1 MKFRLK
7 IMACML
13 CLMSVLFGA
22 GGSALILISFQKS
35 LEGEIATAENSYRML
50 LYTLQVAGGTDL
62 FAGTENMRNA
72 LRQMTGQKGA
82 YWDAVLLVSGDEV
95 VYRQGEAAEEWLSTE
110 EKVVE
115 GENAEERLST
125 EGAMEM
131 AKEQPSAAEETEE
144 EWMSVEE
151 TGNCRVT
158 FLRAGNGERYLRI
171 SGGFSIGAQ
180 TLSLDT
186 VHDISELYENRARQ
200 QNAYR
205 FIFLLTMLLC
215 AGLAYSMALIL
226 TRPLTRLSRGAR
238 EIADG
243 NFSFRSEIRSDDE
256 IGRLSQD
263 FDRMAD
269 RIEENVQMLEESVKA
284 QERFVSSFTH
294 ELKTPM
300 TSVIGYADLL
310 RSQELSEEERCDA
323 ANYIFMEGKRLER
336 LSLKLMEIY
345 VAKEGNIRLSLQAP
359 GAIAEDVAA
368 HLRPIYRDRNIS
380 LETRCERGT
389 CRLEPD
395 LFRSLLV
402 NLIDNAGK
410 AIGEEGHGRA
420 ISEKGRGETIRE
432 EGHIFVAVH
441 MTKDGCVL
449 LVEDDGPGIP
459 EEAKV
464 HLTEAFYR
472 VDKSRSRKQG
482 GAGLGLTLCANIA
495 ELHGGALGFEN
506 REGGGTRVRVELRGG
521 RDEKR

>member
-1 MKFRLK
+1 MKFRVK

-22 GGSALILISFQKS
+22 GGSALILISFQNS

-82 YWDAVLLVSGDEV
+82 YWDAVLLASGDEV
-95 VYRQGEAAEEWLSTE
+95 VYRQGKAAEEWLS
-110 EKVVE
+110 
-115 GENAEERLST
+115 AEED
-125 EGAMEM
+125 
-131 AKEQPSAAEETEE
+131 
-144 EWMSVEE
+144 E

-310 RSQELSEEERCDA
+310 RSQELPEEERRDA

-345 VAKEGNIRLSLQAP
+345 VAKGGNICLSPQNP
-359 GAIAEDVAA
+359 GAIAEDVVA
-368 HLRPIYRDRNIS
+368 HLCPIYQERNIF
-380 LETRCERGT
+380 LETCCERGT

>member
-1 MKFRLK
+1 MKFRVK

-22 GGSALILISFQKS
+22 GGSALILISFQNS

-82 YWDAVLLVSGDEV
+82 YWDAVLLASGDEV
-95 VYRQGEAAEEWLSTE
+95 VYRQGKAAEEWLS
-110 EKVVE
+110 
-115 GENAEERLST
+115 AEED
-125 EGAMEM
+125 
-131 AKEQPSAAEETEE
+131 
-144 EWMSVEE
+144 E

-432 EGHIFVAVH
+432 EGHILVTVH
-441 MTKDGCVL
+441 MTENGCVL

-495 ELHGGALGFEN
+495 ELHGGALVFEN

>member
-1 MKFRLK
+1 MKFRVK

-22 GGSALILISFQKS
+22 GGSALILISFQNS
-35 LEGEIATAENSYRML
+35 LEGEIVTAENSYRML

-82 YWDAVLLVSGDEV
+82 YWDAVLLASGDEV
-95 VYRQGEAAEEWLSTE
+95 VYRQGEAAEEWLS
-110 EKVVE
+110 
-115 GENAEERLST
+115 AEED
-125 EGAMEM
+125 
-131 AKEQPSAAEETEE
+131 
-144 EWMSVEE
+144 E

-310 RSQELSEEERCDA
+310 RSQELPEEERRDA

-345 VAKEGNIRLSLQAP
+345 VAKGGNICLSPQNP
-359 GAIAEDVAA
+359 GAIAEDVVA
-368 HLRPIYRDRNIS
+368 HLCPIYQERNIF
-380 LETRCERGT
+380 LETCCERGT

-410 AIGEEGHGRA
+410 AIGEEGH
-420 ISEKGRGETIRE
+420 
-432 EGHIFVAVH
+432 IFVTVH
-441 MTKDGCVL
+441 MTENGCVL

-459 EEAKV
+459 EEAKA

-482 GAGLGLTLCANIA
+482 GAGLGLTLCADIA
-495 ELHGGALGFEN
+495 ELHGGTLAFEN
-506 REGGGTRVRVELRGG
+506 CEGGGTRVRVELRGG

>member
-1 MKFRLK
+1 
-7 IMACML
+7 
-13 CLMSVLFGA
+13 
-22 GGSALILISFQKS
+22 
-35 LEGEIATAENSYRML
+35 
-50 LYTLQVAGGTDL
+50 
-62 FAGTENMRNA
+62 
-72 LRQMTGQKGA
+72 
-82 YWDAVLLVSGDEV
+82 
-95 VYRQGEAAEEWLSTE
+95 
-110 EKVVE
+110 
-115 GENAEERLST
+115 
-125 EGAMEM
+125 
-131 AKEQPSAAEETEE
+131 
-144 EWMSVEE
+144 
-151 TGNCRVT
+151 
-158 FLRAGNGERYLRI
+158 
-171 SGGFSIGAQ
+171 
-180 TLSLDT
+180 
-186 VHDISELYENRARQ
+186 
-200 QNAYR
+200 
-205 FIFLLTMLLC
+205 
-215 AGLAYSMALIL
+215 MALIL

-482 GAGLGLTLCANIA
+482 EAGLGLTLCANIA

>member
-1 MKFRLK
+1 MKFRVK

-22 GGSALILISFQKS
+22 GGSALILISFQNS
-35 LEGEIATAENSYRML
+35 LEGEIVTAENSYRML

-82 YWDAVLLVSGDEV
+82 YWDAVLLASGDEV
-95 VYRQGEAAEEWLSTE
+95 VYRQGKAAEEWLS
-110 EKVVE
+110 
-115 GENAEERLST
+115 AEED
-125 EGAMEM
+125 
-131 AKEQPSAAEETEE
+131 
-144 EWMSVEE
+144 E

-310 RSQELSEEERCDA
+310 RSQELPEEERRDA

-345 VAKEGNIRLSLQAP
+345 VAKGGNICLSPQNP
-359 GAIAEDVAA
+359 GAIAEDVVA
-368 HLRPIYRDRNIS
+368 HLCPIYQERNIF
-380 LETRCERGT
+380 LETCCERGT

-410 AIGEEGHGRA
+410 AIGEEGH
-420 ISEKGRGETIRE
+420 
-432 EGHIFVAVH
+432 IFVTVH
-441 MTKDGCVL
+441 MTENGCVL

-459 EEAKV
+459 EEAKA

-482 GAGLGLTLCANIA
+482 GAGLGLTLCADIA
-495 ELHGGALGFEN
+495 ELHGGTLAFEN
-506 REGGGTRVRVELRGG
+506 CEGGGTRVRVELRGG

>member
-1 MKFRLK
+1 MKFRVK

-22 GGSALILISFQKS
+22 GGSALILISFQNS
-35 LEGEIATAENSYRML
+35 LEGEIVTAENSYRML

-82 YWDAVLLVSGDEV
+82 YWDAVLLASGDEV
-95 VYRQGEAAEEWLSTE
+95 VYRQGEAAERETAEEWLSGKE
-110 EKVVE
+110 
-115 GENAEERLST
+115 SM
-125 EGAMEM
+125 GAV
-131 AKEQPSAAEETEE
+131 KEQPSTEE
-144 EWMSVEE
+144 EEG

-256 IGRLSQD
+256 IGQLSQD

>member
-1 MKFRLK
+1 M
-7 IMACML
+7 
-13 CLMSVLFGA
+13 
-22 GGSALILISFQKS
+22 
-35 LEGEIATAENSYRML
+35 
-50 LYTLQVAGGTDL
+50 
-62 FAGTENMRNA
+62 
-72 LRQMTGQKGA
+72 
-82 YWDAVLLVSGDEV
+82 
-95 VYRQGEAAEEWLSTE
+95 
-110 EKVVE
+110 
-115 GENAEERLST
+115 
-125 EGAMEM
+125 
-131 AKEQPSAAEETEE
+131 
-144 EWMSVEE
+144 
-151 TGNCRVT
+151 
-158 FLRAGNGERYLRI
+158 
-171 SGGFSIGAQ
+171 
-180 TLSLDT
+180 
-186 VHDISELYENRARQ
+186 
-200 QNAYR
+200 
-205 FIFLLTMLLC
+205 
-215 AGLAYSMALIL
+215 
-226 TRPLTRLSRGAR
+226 
-238 EIADG
+238 
-243 NFSFRSEIRSDDE
+243 
-256 IGRLSQD
+256 
-263 FDRMAD
+263 
-269 RIEENVQMLEESVKA
+269 
-284 QERFVSSFTH
+284 SSFTH

-410 AIGEEGHGRA
+410 AI
-420 ISEKGRGETIRE
+420 RE

-482 GAGLGLTLCANIA
+482 GAGLRLTLCANIA

>member
-22 GGSALILISFQKS
+22 GGSALILISFQNS

-151 TGNCRVT
+151 TGNCRIT

-368 HLRPIYRDRNIS
+368 HLCPICQERNIF

-410 AIGEEGHGRA
+410 AIGEEGH
-420 ISEKGRGETIRE
+420 ILVT
-432 EGHIFVAVH
+432 VH
-441 MTKDGCVL
+441 MTENGCVL

>member
-1 MKFRLK
+1 
-7 IMACML
+7 
-13 CLMSVLFGA
+13 
-22 GGSALILISFQKS
+22 
-35 LEGEIATAENSYRML
+35 
-50 LYTLQVAGGTDL
+50 
-62 FAGTENMRNA
+62 
-72 LRQMTGQKGA
+72 
-82 YWDAVLLVSGDEV
+82 
-95 VYRQGEAAEEWLSTE
+95 
-110 EKVVE
+110 
-115 GENAEERLST
+115 
-125 EGAMEM
+125 
-131 AKEQPSAAEETEE
+131 
-144 EWMSVEE
+144 
-151 TGNCRVT
+151 
-158 FLRAGNGERYLRI
+158 
-171 SGGFSIGAQ
+171 
-180 TLSLDT
+180 
-186 VHDISELYENRARQ
+186 
-200 QNAYR
+200 
-205 FIFLLTMLLC
+205 
-215 AGLAYSMALIL
+215 MALIL

-345 VAKEGNIRLSLQAP
+345 VAKGGNICLSPQNP
-359 GAIAEDVAA
+359 GAIAEDVVA
-368 HLRPIYRDRNIS
+368 HLCPIYQERNIF
-380 LETRCERGT
+380 LETCCERGT

-410 AIGEEGHGRA
+410 AIGEEGH
-420 ISEKGRGETIRE
+420 IL
-432 EGHIFVAVH
+432 VAVH
-441 MTKDGCVL
+441 MTNDGCVL

>member
-1 MKFRLK
+1 MKFRVK

-22 GGSALILISFQKS
+22 GGSALILISFQNS

-82 YWDAVLLVSGDEV
+82 YWDAVLLASGDEV
-95 VYRQGEAAEEWLSTE
+95 VYRQGKAAEEWLS
-110 EKVVE
+110 
-115 GENAEERLST
+115 AEED
-125 EGAMEM
+125 
-131 AKEQPSAAEETEE
+131 
-144 EWMSVEE
+144 E

-345 VAKEGNIRLSLQAP
+345 VAKEGNIRLSFQDP

-410 AIGEEGHGRA
+410 AIGEEGH
-420 ISEKGRGETIRE
+420 
-432 EGHIFVAVH
+432 IFVTVH
-441 MTKDGCVL
+441 MTENGCVL

-459 EEAKV
+459 EEAKA

-482 GAGLGLTLCANIA
+482 GAGLGLTLCADIA
-495 ELHGGALGFEN
+495 ELHGGILTFEN
-506 REGGGTRVRVELRGG
+506 CEGGGTRVRVELRGG

>member
-1 MKFRLK
+1 MKFRVK

-22 GGSALILISFQKS
+22 GGSALILISFQNS
-35 LEGEIATAENSYRML
+35 LEGEIVTAENSYRML

-82 YWDAVLLVSGDEV
+82 YWDAVLLASGDEV
-95 VYRQGEAAEEWLSTE
+95 VYRQGEIAEKWLSGEGQIAEEWLSGE
-110 EKVVE
+110 EE
-115 GENAEERLST
+115 SAEERLSG
-125 EGAMEM
+125 EEAMGM
-131 AKEQPSAAEETEE
+131 AKEQPVAGEG
-144 EWMSVEE
+144 EE
-151 TGNCRVT
+151 TGDCRVT
-158 FLRAGNGERYLRI
+158 FLRTENGARYLRI

>member
-1 MKFRLK
+1 MKFRVK

-22 GGSALILISFQKS
+22 GGSALILISFQNS

-125 EGAMEM
+125 EGVMEM

-410 AIGEEGHGRA
+410 AIGEEGH
-420 ISEKGRGETIRE
+420 IL
-432 EGHIFVAVH
+432 VAVH

-459 EEAKV
+459 EEAKA